1 MKKYKTIGEVAKE
14 VSVKTHTL
22 RFWEKKFKQI
32 KPKILFGER
41 RYYSHNDVKLIILSS
56 TGPVFCAGH
65 NLKDLNY
72 KRKENDNGKSYYEKI
87 FGKCSNK
94 CWFLYVMLQM
104 KDTILIFYAFQI
116 WEEDIENRS

>member
-41 RYYSHNDVKLIILSS
+41 RYYSHNDVKLIKLIYDL
-56 TGPVFCAGH
+56 
-65 NLKDLNY
+65 LKNQGYTIEGANKLLKNSLNKLDDFSPSGIKKEDL
-72 KRKENDNGKSYYEKI
+72 KKSIKVKASKIKIIIDKIKKLENGKK
-87 FGKCSNK
+87 K
-94 CWFLYVMLQM
+94 L
-104 KDTILIFYAFQI
+104 D
-116 WEEDIENRS
+116 